1 MLARA
6 NRSWYPD
13 EDGQLIREHKHN
25 KYKVEKMALLHKRPV
40 EEITRRLRRLGLVK
54 APVPVIDTTKAEVA
68 EILYD
73 MVAAIESIKPFVEH
87 EVTVFEPLATVSE
100 SEVTDLES
108 PEVTVFEPEVT
119 VLEPEVTVS
128 EPPVTVS
135 EPPVTVSEPEV
146 TFLMKISDYTKAGD
160 TWSED
165 ETKRLLEL
173 YRDKELCLLAI
184 SALHLRTPSSIIC
197 KLRKMNVEKDQ
208 ASVRGFSEYKNSILY
223 KEVCLLKKQKKHA

>member
-68 EILYD
+68 EILND
-73 MVAAIESIKPFVEH
+73 MVAAIESIRPFVEH
-87 EVTVFEPLATVSE
+87 EVTVFEPLVTVFESEVTVSAP
-100 SEVTDLES
+100 EVTDLES
-108 PEVTVFEPEVT
+108 PAVT
-119 VLEPEVTVS
+119 VLEPA
-128 EPPVTVS
+128 
-135 EPPVTVSEPEV
+135 VTVSEPEV